1 LNGGG
6 INLNKLSLYENKGN
20 KMKYAQLIKTSL
32 FALGMT
38 SATVMAATQGT
49 LGPTSTGT
57 INLTLDIDPLV
68 MVSNLGDINLGTF
81 SGAGNLTGND
91 AFCVY
96 RNGAGN
102 YNITMNG
109 NGTASAYTLASGGN
123 TLAYTVDFNNGGLN
137 AMTATTPLA
146 AQTGA
151 DTVDTDC
158 LTNGDN
164 VSVGIT
170 VSNAALAAAPA
181 GTYIGVLTMVVA
193 PE

>member
-1 LNGGG
+1 
-6 INLNKLSLYENKGN
+6 
-20 KMKYAQLIKTSL
+20 MKYARLIKTSL

-57 INLTLDIDPLV
+57 VNLTLDIDPLI
-68 MVSNLGDINLGTF
+68 MISNLGDINLGTY

-109 NGTASAYTLASGGN
+109 DGATNAYTLSDGGTN
-123 TLAYTVDFNNGGLN
+123 TLAYSVDFNNGGVN
-137 AMTATTPLA
+137 AMTTLTALT

-158 LTNGDN
+158 STGGDN
-164 VSVGIT
+164 VSVDVT

-181 GTYIGVLTMVVA
+181 GTYTGVLTMIVA